1 VGRSAPPLIQSL
13 PVDAA
18 HLTGERNLFM
28 YIGVGSI
35 VFILVIVV
43 LFMMLRGRA

>member
-1 VGRSAPPLIQSL
+1 
-13 PVDAA
+13 
-18 HLTGERNLFM
+18 M